1 MSEPQQQKPKP
12 KPGAVIIGFLV
23 LLIGETIIL
32 SQSGVDSFSVQPEAI
47 STYAKEI
54 DTLFYGILWLT
65 GFFFLATEGLLIYFC
80 VKYRDRGDGRKAVHT
95 HGNHK
100 LELAWTFIPGLIL
113 FTLAVLQSGT
123 WGSIK
128 YTDRFPDE
136 EDSVV
141 VHVYAKQFEW
151 HFRYEGADGKF
162 GTPDDVRSLN
172 VLHVPVN
179 RNIIVKM
186 RTRDVLHSFW
196 LKNARLK
203 QDLLPGQTIP
213 QWFNLF
219 KTGKYEVTCAEL
231 CGIGHTTMRGDLIV
245 ETQEEFDAWLKK
257 MAKDFG
263 TYDPETDKIWMYW
276 RD

>member
-47 STYAKEI
+47 SSYAQTI
-54 DTLFYGILWLT
+54 DNLFYVILALT
-65 GFFFLATEGLLIYFC
+65 GFFFLLTEGLLIYFC
-80 VKYRDRGDGRKAVHT
+80 VKYRDRGDGRKSVHS
-95 HGNHK
+95 HGSHK

-113 FTLAVLQSGT
+113 FVLAVLQTGT

-128 YTDRFPDE
+128 YRGRFPDE
-136 EDSVV
+136 KDAVV
-141 VHVYAKQFEW
+141 VHVYGKQFEW
-151 HFRYEGADGKF
+151 HFRYAGADNKF
-162 GTPDDVRSLN
+162 GTPDDVRKLN

-179 RNIIVKM
+179 RNVIVKL
-186 RTRDVLHSFW
+186 RTRDVIHSFW

-203 QDLLPGQTIP
+203 QDMLPGQTIP

-219 KTGKYEVTCAEL
+219 RKGEYEITCAEL
-231 CGIGHTTMRGDLIV
+231 CGIGHTRMKGTLIV

-257 MAKDFG
+257 TAKEFG
-263 TYDPETDKIWMYW
+263 EYDPETDKIWKYW
-276 RD
+276 KD